1 MGEGVEAGDKLL
13 REGGKIF
20 RPKLNGRNVI
30 SSIKT
35 KESFTN
41 MFVQMD
47 DKRDKK
53 DGMTRERHR
62 TGLQTPRRS
71 RPREMAVES
80 PSCCLVF
87 TWVHWESTDG
97 RPKAAKDKQILGQGK
112 TKVEILQRRGNKTK
126 ALHGQY
132 VRELNYK
139 VKPTE
144 ADWYKTGRFADRS
157 TVT

>member
-1 MGEGVEAGDKLL
+1 MEAGDKLL

-41 MFVQMD
+41 MFVQMN

-87 TWVHWESTDG
+87 T
-97 RPKAAKDKQILGQGK
+97 
-112 TKVEILQRRGNKTK
+112 
-126 ALHGQY
+126 
-132 VRELNYK
+132 
-139 VKPTE
+139 
-144 ADWYKTGRFADRS
+144 
-157 TVT
+157 